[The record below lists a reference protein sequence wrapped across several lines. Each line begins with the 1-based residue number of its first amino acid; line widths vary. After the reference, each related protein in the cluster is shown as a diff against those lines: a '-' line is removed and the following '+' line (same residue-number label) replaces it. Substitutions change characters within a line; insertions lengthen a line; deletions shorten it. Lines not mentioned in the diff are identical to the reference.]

1 MVQAQLKVLSGPL
14 AGSLLEIDSYAVVL
28 GRSSDATFDLTGYTE
43 LSRQHATIRWD
54 GTGWLIEDQ
63 NSKNGTEVDG
73 KTVQLGRLV
82 SGSVIHLGDFEA
94 EFLADSLGKSGGT
107 GNKVRHVRNVSNTV
121 FTGVL
126 LLCIVVGTVAG
137 AKKLIIW
144 LTHRPN
150 PHKIVVPK
158 NWPTLATNSSTTPYS
173 NPLVPGGVTV
183 NPAGAPPNPT
193 FANPSIPNTPIHTG
207 QATTNEFNT
216 QAVILQQDL
225 DGNWFRVGAGTVLN
239 STTVLVAATEVKNL
253 ARKLTDVEVLTG
265 SSAPFTKQDVPASSI
280 LLHGDVARITL
291 PKPVLLSLPQ
301 VSQVTNLLNTTVT
314 IALLDQDANSTT
326 SHLQQHPV
334 IANYY
339 LEPGTKFQTL
349 SGFEVNYHNQYNY
362 LGAPVF
368 DLNSNLIGMIVGTR
382 QSETYNHKLV
392 AYGYNLGYL
401 QNW

>member
-14 AGSLLEIDSYAVVL
+14 SGSLLEIDSYAVVL

-43 LSRQHATIRWD
+43 LSRQHAIIRWD
-54 GTGWLIEDQ
+54 GIGWLIEDQ

-73 KTVQLGRLV
+73 KPVQLGRLL

-94 EFLADSLGKSGGT
+94 EFLGDSLGKSGGT
-107 GNKVRHVRNVSNTV
+107 GNKMRPVRKMSNTV
-121 FTGVL
+121 FTRVL
-126 LLCIVVGTVAG
+126 LLCIVICTVAG
-137 AKKLIIW
+137 VKQLIIR
-144 LTHRPN
+144 LTHQSD
-150 PHKIVVPK
+150 PHKFVVPK
-158 NWPTLATNSSTTPYS
+158 NLPTLATNSGTTAYS
-173 NPLVPGGVTV
+173 NPLVPSSVTAD
-183 NPAGAPPNPT
+183 PAGTPPNPAS
-193 FANPSIPNTPIHTG
+193 ANPSMPNTPTSSG

-216 QAVILQQDL
+216 QAVILQQNL

-239 STTVLVAATEVKNL
+239 STTVLVAAAEVQNV
-253 ARKLTDVEVLTG
+253 AQKLTDVEVLTG

-280 LLHGDVARITL
+280 LLHADVARITL
-291 PKPVLLSLPQ
+291 AKPVLLSLPQ

-339 LEPGTKFQTL
+339 LDPGTKFQTL

-362 LGAPVF
+362 MGAPVF

-382 QSETYNHKLV
+382 QSETYNHKAV
-392 AYGYNLGYL
+392 AYGYNVGYL